1 MAKRL
6 LHVLLGLAVASL
18 FIWLSL
24 QDADL
29 NEVIHQLTTISY
41 GWVIPFVL
49 IVLAGNLA
57 RAERWKMI
65 LDDETGVPQ
74 SRRVLFSGVMY
85 GLAANTAI
93 PRAGEVLRA
102 LYVSRKS
109 GIESSR
115 LFGTVVQERVI
126 DLLMMLGMLMIT
138 VILLVRDE
146 RVLRQIF
153 GEEGAAYIAA
163 LTSTTGIIVLLIFG
177 VITLFMLIY
186 LRKFRSRNTGT
197 TRKKDSEE
205 TRLLLLLRNFV
216 RGIISIRNLRNW
228 PLFLVYTLFIWAGYV
243 AMSLLPFYAFNF
255 HLEFGFGWEQA
266 FAITVIGA
274 VGVMLPSPG
283 GIGTYHYM
291 VQQGLYVLYGVP
303 VMTALSYATVNHFA
317 NLITILLTALILYVL
332 NTFKKKDDSTE
343 EIPFSELIR

>member
-6 LHVLLGLAVASL
+6 VHVLLGLAVALL

-24 QDADL
+24 QEADL
-29 NEVIHQLTTISY
+29 GEVLRQLGDISY
-41 GWVIPFVL
+41 GWVIPFIMIVL
-49 IVLAGNLA
+49 ISNLA
-57 RAERWKMI
+57 RAERWKMV
-65 LDDETGVPQ
+65 LDDETGTKQ
-74 SRRVLFSGVMY
+74 SRRTLFSGVMY

-93 PRAGEVLRA
+93 PRAGELLRA
-102 LYVSRKS
+102 VYVSRKS

-126 DLLMMLGMLMIT
+126 DLLMMLGMLLLT

-146 RVLRQIF
+146 RVLNQIF
-153 GEEGAAYIAA
+153 GEEGAAYISA
-163 LTSTTGIIVLLIFG
+163 LTSTTGLLFLLISG
-177 VITLFMLIY
+177 AVVLIFMLY
-186 LRKFRSRNTGT
+186 LRKYRSRKSGLNAK
-197 TRKKDSEE
+197 RDAEE
-205 TRLLLLLRNFV
+205 TRLLLLIKNFV
-216 RGIISIRNLRNW
+216 RGVISIRNLRNW
-228 PLFLVYTLFIWAGYV
+228 PLFLVYTLLIWTGYV

-255 HLEFGFGWEQA
+255 HIDYGFGWEQA

-317 NLITILLTALILYVL
+317 NLFAILTTALVLYII
-332 NTFKKKDDSTE
+332 NQIKKSEDVNEK
-343 EIPFSELIR
+343 IPFSELIR

>member
-1 MAKRL
+1 MAKRI
-6 LHVLLGLAVASL
+6 LHVLLGVTVASL

-24 QDADL
+24 READL
-29 NEVIHQLTTISY
+29 QEVIQQLGAISY
-41 GWVIPFVL
+41 GWVIPFIL
-49 IVLAGNLA
+49 IVLAGNFA
-57 RAERWKMI
+57 RAERWKMV
-65 LDDETGVPQ
+65 LDDETGGAQ
-74 SRRVLFSGVMY
+74 ERRVLFSGVMY
-85 GLAANTAI
+85 GLAANTVV
-93 PRAGEVLRA
+93 PRAGELLRA

-126 DLLMMLGMLMIT
+126 DLLMMLGMLLVT

-146 RVLRQIF
+146 RVLNQIF
-153 GEEGAAYIAA
+153 GQEGAAYISA
-163 LTSTTGIIVLLIFG
+163 LTSTTGILFLSISGIIVFIMLL
-177 VITLFMLIY
+177 Y
-186 LRKFRSRNTGT
+186 LRKYRSRKSGDPL
-197 TRKKDSEE
+197 RKDSNE
-205 TRLLLLLRNFV
+205 TRFLLVIKNFV
-216 RGIISIRNLRNW
+216 RGVISIRNLRNW
-228 PLFLVYTLFIWAGYV
+228 PLFLLYTVVIWTGYV

-255 HLEFGFGWEQA
+255 HIDYGFGWEQA

-317 NLITILLTALILYVL
+317 NLFTILLAALILYVVNHL
-332 NTFKKKDDSTE
+332 KKSDDTDE